1 MEKRPQAEY
10 IDDGR
15 TVADMSAD
23 WMPWNRGFR
32 RRRREAKRERSK
44 EEIAEAKKTFRAAV
58 KGQYLA
64 MLPFLGCVVAAFAL
78 MYFLLRLWLT

>member
-23 WMPWNRGFR
+23 WMPWNRGLR

-44 EEIAEAKKTFRAAV
+44 EEVAEAKKTFRAAV

-64 MLPFLGCVVAAFAL
+64 MLPFWAASWRR
-78 MYFLLRLWLT
+78 LRSCIFFSAFG